1 MTWLASWLKTG
12 NRYTLEQM
20 RSPLPAS
27 LRQRL
32 EYRDAI
38 SIAFLAAYMLPEMR
52 GLLIGFGSGNIFRR
66 LNRERRWVPYA
77 AAYATRWRLARTA
90 CGHPVWRIISPTDA
104 RGRRPRPCVRPGGGA
119 RGRTAA
125 PVYVQL
131 LRRVFLRVGTPGT
144 GVRAALRSLRIEGNL
159 NRFAAVSAWIERSAR
174 NGGVTEDTVTR
185 AQAAQI
191 DLALLDDPA
200 LMALPWEGNPAI
212 SEIDF
217 PHDDGVAAIRHVWR
231 YAGETADRMLQDN
244 PNPAGGR
251 SVPTQGRQN
260 GGTVRR
266 CPGCCAS

>member
-90 CGHPVWRIISPTDA
+90 CGRPVWRIISPT
-104 RGRRPRPCVRPGGGA
+104 
-119 RGRTAA
+119 
-125 PVYVQL
+125 
-131 LRRVFLRVGTPGT
+131 
-144 GVRAALRSLRIEGNL
+144 
-159 NRFAAVSAWIERSAR
+159 
-174 NGGVTEDTVTR
+174 
-185 AQAAQI
+185 
-191 DLALLDDPA
+191 
-200 LMALPWEGNPAI
+200 
-212 SEIDF
+212 
-217 PHDDGVAAIRHVWR
+217 
-231 YAGETADRMLQDN
+231 
-244 PNPAGGR
+244 
-251 SVPTQGRQN
+251 
-260 GGTVRR
+260 
-266 CPGCCAS
+266 